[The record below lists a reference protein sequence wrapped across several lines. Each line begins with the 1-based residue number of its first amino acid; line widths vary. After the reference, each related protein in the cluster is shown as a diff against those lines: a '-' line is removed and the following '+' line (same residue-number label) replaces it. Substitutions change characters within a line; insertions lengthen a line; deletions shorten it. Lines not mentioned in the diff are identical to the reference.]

1 MNSKSHSPW
10 EMQGKGGV
18 IVEFKHL
25 LLRCFSEIG
34 RESTLVHK
42 VGYQP
47 EKGQVEKS
55 RVSSEKYL

>member
-1 MNSKSHSPW
+1 
-10 EMQGKGGV
+10 MQGKGGV